1 VEVDTA
7 AFADISS
14 SRTPSTIGGDGEMAL
29 RGDSLL
35 EELDA
40 MSEEFSRRFG
50 LRPAP
55 TGLRGWL
62 PPVDV
67 WETESELVI
76 ELDVPGCQPENI
88 SAEIVEQQLVVTG
101 ERAPRA
107 GVSRRYRTERWQG
120 RFVRSFVVP
129 RELDGERIRADYHEG
144 VLTIRLPKPEA
155 ARPRRISIGRDA
167 SVVEAGDQQGQLENA
182 TA

>member
-1 VEVDTA
+1 
-7 AFADISS
+7 
-14 SRTPSTIGGDGEMAL
+14 MAL

-35 EELDA
+35 DELDA

-67 WETESELVI
+67 WETQTELVI
-76 ELDVPGCQPENI
+76 QLDVPGCHPENI
-88 SAEIVEQQLVVTG
+88 SAEVVENQLVVTG
-101 ERAPRA
+101 ERAAPTGA
-107 GVSRRYRTERWQG
+107 VRRYRTERWQG
-120 RFVRSFVVP
+120 RFLRSFVVP
-129 RELDGERIRADYHEG
+129 REVDGEKIKADYHEG

-155 ARPRRISIGRDA
+155 ARPRRIAIGHEQP
-167 SVVEAGDQQGQLENA
+167 VVEQADEPAAIA
-182 TA
+182 TPTG

>member
-1 VEVDTA
+1 
-7 AFADISS
+7 
-14 SRTPSTIGGDGEMAL
+14 MA

-50 LRPAP
+50 MRPAAS
-55 TGLRGWL
+55 GLRGWL

-67 WETESELVI
+67 WETEGELVI
-76 ELDVPGCQPENI
+76 ELDVPGCHPENI
-88 SAEIVEQQLVVTG
+88 SAEIQLVVTG
-101 ERAPRA
+101 ERSLSDGA
-107 GVSRRYRTERWQG
+107 VRRYRTERWQG

-129 RELDGERIRADYHEG
+129 RGLDGDRIKADYNQG

-155 ARPRRISIGRDA
+155 ARPKRITINREDPVLDEVKDPPTIGT
-167 SVVEAGDQQGQLENA
+167 A
-182 TA
+182 TAD

>member
-1 VEVDTA
+1 M
-7 AFADISS
+7 
-14 SRTPSTIGGDGEMAL
+14 PQ

-35 EELDA
+35 DELDA

-76 ELDVPGCQPENI
+76 ELDVPGCHPENI
-88 SAEIVEQQLVVTG
+88 SAELVDQQLVVTG
-101 ERAPRA
+101 ERTAPGGA
-107 GVSRRYRTERWQG
+107 VRRYRSERWQG
-120 RFVRSFVVP
+120 RFLRSFVVP
-129 RELDGERIRADYHEG
+129 REMDGEKIRADYHEG
-144 VLTIRLPKPEA
+144 VLTVRLPKPEA
-155 ARPRRISIGRDA
+155 ARPRRITIGRES
-167 SVVEAGDQQGQLENA
+167 SVVEEGGRQDALETPA
-182 TA
+182 S

>member
-1 VEVDTA
+1 
-7 AFADISS
+7 
-14 SRTPSTIGGDGEMAL
+14 MA

-50 LRPAP
+50 MRPAAN
-55 TGLRGWL
+55 GLRGWL

-67 WETESELVI
+67 WETETELVI
-76 ELDVPGCQPENI
+76 ELDVPGCHPENI
-88 SAEIVEQQLVVTG
+88 SAEIVENQLVVTG
-101 ERAPRA
+101 ERSLADGA
-107 GVSRRYRTERWQG
+107 VRRYRTERWQG

-129 RELDGERIRADYHEG
+129 RGLDGERIKADYNHG

-155 ARPRRISIGRDA
+155 ARPKRITINREDTVLDEAKTPASIGT
-167 SVVEAGDQQGQLENA
+167 A
-182 TA
+182 TAD

>member
-1 VEVDTA
+1 M
-7 AFADISS
+7 
-14 SRTPSTIGGDGEMAL
+14 EMGQ

-35 EELDA
+35 DELDA

-67 WETESELVI
+67 WETQDELVI
-76 ELDVPGCQPENI
+76 ELDVPGCHPENI
-88 SAEIVEQQLVVTG
+88 SAEVVDQQLVVTG
-101 ERAPRA
+101 ERTAPTGA
-107 GVSRRYRTERWQG
+107 VRRYRSERWQG

-129 RELDGERIRADYHEG
+129 REMDGDRIKAAYHEG

-155 ARPRRISIGRDA
+155 ARPRRIAIGHEPRVLEQDA
-167 SVVEAGDQQGQLENA
+167 ETSQIESSSA
-182 TA
+182 

>member
-1 VEVDTA
+1 
-7 AFADISS
+7 
-14 SRTPSTIGGDGEMAL
+14 MA

-50 LRPAP
+50 MRPAAN
-55 TGLRGWL
+55 GLRGWL

-67 WETESELVI
+67 WETETELVI
-76 ELDVPGCQPENI
+76 ELDVPGCHPENI
-88 SAEIVEQQLVVTG
+88 SAEIVETQLVVTG
-101 ERAPRA
+101 ERSLADGA
-107 GVSRRYRTERWQG
+107 VRRYRTERWQG

-129 RELDGERIRADYHEG
+129 RGLDGERIKADYNHG

-155 ARPRRISIGRDA
+155 ARPKRITINREDTVLDEAKAPASIGT
-167 SVVEAGDQQGQLENA
+167 A
-182 TA
+182 TAD

>member
-1 VEVDTA
+1 
-7 AFADISS
+7 
-14 SRTPSTIGGDGEMAL
+14 MA

-50 LRPAP
+50 MRPAAS
-55 TGLRGWL
+55 GLRGWL

-67 WETESELVI
+67 WETETELVI
-76 ELDVPGCQPENI
+76 ELDVPGCHRENI
-88 SAEIVEQQLVVTG
+88 SAEIVENQLVVTG
-101 ERAPRA
+101 ERSLSDGA
-107 GVSRRYRTERWQG
+107 VRRYRTERWQG

-129 RELDGERIRADYHEG
+129 RGLDGDRIKADYNQG

-155 ARPRRISIGRDA
+155 ARPKRIAINREDAVLDEVKDPTAIGT
-167 SVVEAGDQQGQLENA
+167 A
-182 TA
+182 TAD

>member
-1 VEVDTA
+1 
-7 AFADISS
+7 
-14 SRTPSTIGGDGEMAL
+14 MAL

-35 EELDA
+35 DELDA

-67 WETESELVI
+67 WETQTELVI
-76 ELDVPGCQPENI
+76 QLDVPGCHPENI
-88 SAEIVEQQLVVTG
+88 SAEVVENQLVVTG
-101 ERAPRA
+101 ERAAPA
-107 GVSRRYRTERWQG
+107 GAVRRYRSERWQG
-120 RFVRSFVVP
+120 RFLRSFVVP
-129 RELDGERIRADYHEG
+129 REVDGEKIKADYHEG

-155 ARPRRISIGRDA
+155 ARPRRITIGQEQP
-167 SVVEAGDQQGQLENA
+167 VVEQQDEPAAIA
-182 TA
+182 TPTA

>member
-1 VEVDTA
+1 M
-7 AFADISS
+7 
-14 SRTPSTIGGDGEMAL
+14 PQ

-67 WETESELVI
+67 WETDAELVI
-76 ELDVPGCQPENI
+76 ELDVPGCHPENI
-88 SAEIVEQQLVVTG
+88 SAELVDQQLVVTG
-101 ERAPRA
+101 ERTPPGGA
-107 GVSRRYRTERWQG
+107 VRRYRTERWQG

-129 RELDGERIRADYHEG
+129 REMDGEKIRADYHEG
-144 VLTIRLPKPEA
+144 VLTVRLPKPDA
-155 ARPRRISIGRDA
+155 ARPRRIAIGRDA
-167 SVVEAGDQQGQLENA
+167 SVVEAGDRQDALE
-182 TA
+182 TPTG

>member
-1 VEVDTA
+1 
-7 AFADISS
+7 
-14 SRTPSTIGGDGEMAL
+14 MA

-50 LRPAP
+50 MRPAAN
-55 TGLRGWL
+55 GLRGWL

-67 WETESELVI
+67 WETETELVI
-76 ELDVPGCQPENI
+76 ELDVPGCHPENI
-88 SAEIVEQQLVVTG
+88 SAEIVENQLVVTG
-101 ERAPRA
+101 ERSLADGA
-107 GVSRRYRTERWQG
+107 VRRYRTERWQG

-129 RELDGERIRADYHEG
+129 RGLDGERIKADYNHG

-155 ARPRRISIGRDA
+155 ARPKRITITREDTVLEAGKTPGSIGTA
-167 SVVEAGDQQGQLENA
+167 SAF
-182 TA
+182 

>member
-1 VEVDTA
+1 
-7 AFADISS
+7 
-14 SRTPSTIGGDGEMAL
+14 MAH
-29 RGDSLL
+29 RGDALL

-67 WETESELVI
+67 WETETELVI
-76 ELDVPGCQPENI
+76 ELDVPGCHPENI
-88 SAEIVEQQLVVTG
+88 SAELVDQQLVVTG
-101 ERAPRA
+101 ERSVPA
-107 GVSRRYRTERWQG
+107 GAVRRYRTERWQG

-129 RELDGERIRADYHEG
+129 REINGEQIRADYNEG
-144 VLTIRLPKPEA
+144 VLTVRLPKPEA
-155 ARPRRISIGRDA
+155 ARPRRIAIGRDA
-167 SVVEAGDQQGQLENA
+167 RTVDEAEASTALE
-182 TA
+182 TPTG